1 MKPAGLEERLKNLRM
16 NLDEARLIPDLRFL
30 LQGARLLHVLQD
42 LLGLFHVPF
51 APQLLGLGQH
61 LPDLLVQLVDALGLL
76 EAEER
81 RDVSTAATV

>member
-1 MKPAGLEERLKNLRM
+1 MKPAGLEERLKNLRV
-16 NLDEARLIPDLRFL
+16 NLDEARLNSDLRFL